1 MVKPAACP
9 EAIQHLVERFE
20 FHLPSYLRGQKNET
34 ELRRQFLDPFFHALG
49 WDVDNNKG
57 YSEAYKEVAHEE
69 PIKIRGKTLF
79 IDYAFRIGGQ
89 TKFIVEAKKPN
100 VNIKDDTSSAL
111 QLRRY
116 AWNAN
121 LKLNILT
128 DFEEFAVYD
137 CTIPI
142 GKNDTSATARIAY
155 FTFKEYPE
163 KWSWIEEIFAQE
175 SIKLGS
181 FDKFAESKK
190 GKRGTARVDEAF
202 LEDIEK
208 WRDLLARNIALRNEI
223 TLEELNTVVQRTI
236 DRIIFLR
243 ICEDRGIERYGRL
256 NDLRDGVEIYKRLCD
271 IFIEADDRYNSG
283 LFYFQEERG
292 RTEIPDTL
300 SLSVVIDDKVLKE
313 IINRLY
319 YPESPFEFSVI
330 PTEILGHVY
339 EQFLGKVIRLT
350 KAGRAEVEYKPE
362 VRKAGGVFYTPT
374 YIVDYIVEKTVGELV
389 SGKTPKEIS
398 EIKILDPACGSGS
411 FLIGAYQYLLDWHRD
426 WYIEHLVPVIRG
438 KGATSKEVQALIPA
452 QYQETT
458 GKKGAKGRSRTQN
471 EHVELPI
478 FAGGDGT
485 VSRVRSTWQ
494 LTSAERKRILL
505 NNIFG
510 VDIDTQAVEVTKLS
524 LLLKVLEGENEE
536 TISKQLKLFA
546 ERALPSLHKNIK
558 CGNSL
563 IGPDIFT
570 TIQTNIQNNTQ
581 TKNQTNSQTVL
592 TDEEIRQIKPF
603 DWRRE
608 FPEIMQKGGFDA
620 VIGNPPYVRQET
632 LGQVF
637 KEYVKKQYAVY
648 AGTADL
654 YAYFIEKGVSLLG
667 EGGRF
672 SYIVANK
679 WMRANYGK
687 PLRQWL
693 KTKQIEEI
701 VDFGD
706 LPVFTNATTYPC
718 IITVLAGNASSTF
731 DVTQVKS
738 LDFPD
743 LAAYVEENHYPVN
756 QEELDDS
763 GWSLADGGVQGLL
776 NRLRE
781 VGIPLGEYVQGK
793 IFRGV
798 LTGLNKAFII
808 DAETRER
815 LIAEDPKS
823 EEVIKPFLVGRDVKR
838 YISPQKRQYLILFE
852 KGTTNQ
858 KGKEYQNKWKWV
870 EREYPTIAN
879 YLKPFQKDAEK
890 RWDKGEYWWELR
902 GCDYYQSFENS
913 KIMFPDIAE
922 RPQFTI
928 DRDGGFYNANT
939 CYNLFKYD
947 LYLLGILNS
956 KMINFYYRNMAA
968 VYRGGYL
975 RFFSQYVE
983 LLPIRPIDPTSP
995 DDVARHDRIVTL
1007 VERILDLNTKVGEV
1021 REAHARELLMRQ
1033 IEAIDAEI
1041 DKEVYELYGLTEE
1054 EIRMVEEA
1062 VV

>member
-1 MVKPAACP
+1 MVEPAACP

-121 LKLNILT
+121 LKLSILT

-163 KWSWIEEIFAQE
+163 KWGWIEEIFAQE

-243 ICEDRGIERYGRL
+243 ICEDRGIEKYGRL
-256 NDLRDGVEIYKRLCD
+256 NDLRDGAEIYKRLCD

-283 LFYFQEERG
+283 LFYFQEEKG

-300 SLSVVIDDKVLKE
+300 SLSIVIDDKVLKE

-389 SGKTPKEIS
+389 SGKTPKEVS

-426 WYIEHLVPVIRG
+426 WYIEHLVPLIRG

-452 QYQETT
+452 QYQETN
-458 GKKGAKGRSRTQN
+458 GKKGTKRRSRTQN

-485 VSRVRSTWQ
+485 VSRVRSTWE

-563 IGPDIFT
+563 IGPDIYA
-570 TIQTNIQNNTQ
+570 TIQTA
-581 TKNQTNSQTVL
+581 L
-592 TDEEIRQIKPF
+592 PDEEIRQINPF
-603 DWRRE
+603 DWKRE
-608 FPEIMQKGGFDA
+608 FPEIMQNGGFDA

-637 KEYVKKQYAVY
+637 KDYVKKQYAVY

-667 EGGRF
+667 KDGRF

-718 IITVLAGNASSTF
+718 IITVLAGTANSTF
-731 DVTQVKS
+731 HTTQIQS

-756 QEELDDS
+756 QKELDDS
-763 GWSLADGGVQGLL
+763 GWSLAGGGVQELL
-776 NRLRE
+776 SKLKE
-781 VGIPLGEYVQGK
+781 VGVPLGEYVQGK
-793 IFRGV
+793 IYYGIK
-798 LTGLNKAFII
+798 TGLNKAFVI
-808 DAETRER
+808 DAETRDR

-823 EEVIKPFLVGRDVKR
+823 EEIIKPFLAGKDVKR
-838 YISPQKRQYLILFE
+838 YQPLNKKQYLILFM
-852 KGTTNQ
+852 KGITNQ
-858 KGKEYQNKWKWV
+858 KASDYRNKWRWM
-870 EREYPTIAN
+870 EENYPGIAQH
-879 YLKPFQKDAEK
+879 LKPFEAEAQK
-890 RWDKGEYWWELR
+890 RCDKGDYWWELR
-902 GCDYYQSFENS
+902 ACDYYKEFEKP
-913 KIMFPDIAE
+913 KIIIPAIVRSASYAFDKE
-922 RPQFTI
+922 
-928 DRDGGFYNANT
+928 GFYSNDKT
-939 CYNLFKYD
+939 SIIPTD
-947 LYLLGILNS
+947 DPYLLGILNS
-956 KMINFYYRNMAA
+956 KVSDVVIYNISSTKQ
-968 VYRGGYL
+968 GGYYEYKPMYV
-975 RFFSQYVE
+975 SQI
-983 LLPIRPIDPTSP
+983 PIRPIDPASP
-995 DDVARHDRIVTL
+995 DDVARHDRIVAL

>member
-1 MVKPAACP
+1 MVDSAACP
-9 EAIQHLVERFE
+9 EAIQHLVERFG
-20 FHLPSYLRGQKNET
+20 FHLPSYKRGQKNET

-89 TKFIVEAKKPN
+89 TKFIVEAKKPDI
-100 VNIKDDTSSAL
+100 NIKDDTNAAL

-121 LKLNILT
+121 LKLSILT

-142 GKNDTSATARIAY
+142 GKSDTAATARIAY

-181 FDKFAESKK
+181 FDRFAESKK
-190 GKRGTARVDEAF
+190 GKRGTSRVDDAF

-256 NDLRDGVEIYKRLCD
+256 NDLREGTGIYKRLCE

-292 RTEIPDTL
+292 RTESPDTL
-300 SLSVVIDDKVLKE
+300 SLSITIDDKVLKE

-350 KAGRAEVEYKPE
+350 DGGQAKIEYKPE

-374 YIVDYIVEKTVGELV
+374 YIVDYIVTKTVGERV
-389 SGKTPKEIS
+389 KDKTPKEVS

-426 WYIEHLVPVIRG
+426 WYIEHLVPVIKG
-438 KGATSKEVQALIPA
+438 KGATSKEVQALIPS
-452 QYQETT
+452 QYQEAA
-458 GKKGAKGRSRTQN
+458 GKKGAKSRSRAQN
-471 EHVELPI
+471 DHVELPI
-478 FAGGDGT
+478 FASGDGS
-485 VSRVRSTWQ
+485 VPRVRSTWQ

-546 ERALPSLHKNIK
+546 ERALPSLHRNIK

-563 IGPDIFT
+563 IGPDIYT
-570 TIQTNIQNNTQ
+570 TVQNTF
-581 TKNQTNSQTVL
+581 
-592 TDEEIRQIKPF
+592 TDEEIRQINPF
-603 DWRRE
+603 DWKRE
-608 FPEIMQKGGFDA
+608 FPEIIRRGGFDA

-637 KEYVKKQYAVY
+637 KDYVKTQYASY

-654 YAYFIEKGVSLLG
+654 YVYFIEKSHKLLKNAGIFGFITSNKFIRTRYG
-667 EGGRF
+667 ENIRN
-672 SYIVANK
+672 YI
-679 WMRANYGK
+679 
-687 PLRQWL
+687 
-693 KTKQIEEI
+693 KTNSTLIQII
-701 VDFGD
+701 DFGE
-706 LPVFTNATTYPC
+706 LPVFQ
-718 IITVLAGNASSTF
+718 NASTF
-731 DVTQVKS
+731 PAIILTRNNPCKEQQFDYVPIKS
-738 LDFPD
+738 LDFQS
-743 LAAYVEENHYPVN
+743 LEEEALQRAIHLDNESICGVN
-756 QEELDDS
+756 
-763 GWSLADGGVQGLL
+763 WSLANKDETTIILKMNSGNIIQ
-776 NRLRE
+776 
-781 VGIPLGEYVQGK
+781 LGDYIQGK
-793 IFRGV
+793 IFRGMI
-798 LTGLNKAFII
+798 TGLNNAFVI
-808 DAETRER
+808 DRETRER
-815 LIAEDPKS
+815 FIADDPKNA
-823 EEVIKPFLVGRDVKR
+823 EIIKPFLIGKDLKR
-838 YISPQKRQYLILFE
+838 YASLNTGRYLIFFE
-852 KGTTNQ
+852 KGITNRL
-858 KGKEYQNKWKWV
+858 GNEYRNKWKWV
-870 EREYPTIAN
+870 EDQYPAIAQH
-879 YLKPFQKDAEK
+879 LKPFEAEAQK
-890 RWDKGEYWWELR
+890 RYDKGDYWWELR
-902 GCDYYQSFENS
+902 ACDYLDEFEKP
-913 KIMFPDIAE
+913 KIIYPDIAKE
-922 RPQFTI
+922 SRMTF
-928 DRDGGFYNANT
+928 DDSGYYLGNT
-939 CYNLFKYD
+939 AYFIPIKD
-947 LYLLGILNS
+947 FYLLGIINS
-956 KMINFYYRNMAA
+956 KLIFKYFKRNASVLGDA
-968 VYRGGYL
+968 DKGGRL
-975 RFFSQYVE
+975 RWFTQDVIRI
-983 LLPIRPIDPTSP
+983 PIRTINPSNP
-995 DDVARHDRIVTL
+995 DDVARHDRIVAL
-1007 VERILDLNTKVGEV
+1007 VERILDLNTKVGGV

-1033 IEAIDAEI
+1033 IEAIDAGI
-1041 DKEVYELYGLTEE
+1041 DKEVYELYGLTGD

-1062 VV
+1062 VAQ